1 MTPTDLA
8 QAFHFLKYLV
18 PSLIVVWV
26 VSMVLLSR
34 KGWIK

>member
-8 QAFHFLKYLV
+8 QMFHFLKYLV
-18 PSLIVVWV
+18 PSLIAVWV
-26 VSMVLLSR
+26 VSMVLLTW